1 MLACRSVS
9 DRIQPYLFPF
19 GFLPPQAAGYKAK
32 GKWEA
37 LGHGACR
44 RRYGRPE
51 RERPHKTSLFS
62 SLAFAPPDPPAG
74 VPASG
79 IGYGFYQV

>member
-1 MLACRSVS
+1 M
-9 DRIQPYLFPF
+9 
-19 GFLPPQAAGYKAK
+19 GYKAK

-37 LGHGACR
+37 LGDGACR

-62 SLAFAPPDPPAG
+62 LAYAPPDPPTGA
-74 VPASG
+74 PASG
-79 IGYGFYQV
+79 KPAVEDTDGRA